1 MSTTET
7 GIEEFV
13 VVRTRRL
20 SLAFIGILGV
30 SLLALGPVFFFVV
43 RNTAAGYGVLG
54 GLGVCLISLVLVLR
68 GMPRIGNAVFLG
80 ACLLI
85 VAGVAWASRTQAE
98 GFPVVLISVVG
109 LSIVVL
115 IPVGILVTPW
125 TAAIYSAGTFVILLP
140 SMITSADPAIAAR
153 IPIFLIIYLF
163 CGTIVYAMSKIQD
176 TLLRKALTESQ
187 RSSAA
192 LESVRDMLQRVAEL
206 RSRLDESQRMI
217 GVQLDGISE
226 IVAAYTARVADVA
239 GGYEAL
245 AESVSGSSDQLARL
259 DDSVRIIT
267 SNVERQVELVKSTSA
282 AQDKIGSALKSMG
295 ENILAA
301 DETNAVLARTA
312 ESGGENVKSLLGVIE
327 ELKDYQ
333 KKLAAANQTVQRI
346 AAQTN
351 ILAMNASIEAAHA
364 GDAGSGFSVV
374 ADEVRALSDE
384 SNARTK
390 EISALIR
397 GMTSAIGRGVETIG
411 RTGDSLLEVNHRAEL
426 SRPVM
431 RELSEGMS
439 ANLATLS
446 AIADDSLSLV
456 RSTNEIGESATLQQE
471 VYGAYRATFGALT
484 TQLTGATEQ
493 LRDLQEHTARAREIL
508 STLAQIRQ
516 ENDTLNNRIA
526 DLLGSK
532 EN

>member
-1 MSTTET
+1 
-7 GIEEFV
+7 
-13 VVRTRRL
+13 
-20 SLAFIGILGV
+20 
-30 SLLALGPVFFFVV
+30 
-43 RNTAAGYGVLG
+43 
-54 GLGVCLISLVLVLR
+54 
-68 GMPRIGNAVFLG
+68 
-80 ACLLI
+80 
-85 VAGVAWASRTQAE
+85 
-98 GFPVVLISVVG
+98 
-109 LSIVVL
+109 
-115 IPVGILVTPW
+115 
-125 TAAIYSAGTFVILLP
+125 
-140 SMITSADPAIAAR
+140 
-153 IPIFLIIYLF
+153 
-163 CGTIVYAMSKIQD
+163 
-176 TLLRKALTESQ
+176 
-187 RSSAA
+187 
-192 LESVRDMLQRVAEL
+192 
-206 RSRLDESQRMI
+206 
-217 GVQLDGISE
+217 
-226 IVAAYTARVADVA
+226 
-239 GGYEAL
+239 
-245 AESVSGSSDQLARL
+245 
-259 DDSVRIIT
+259 
-267 SNVERQVELVKSTSA
+267 
-282 AQDKIGSALKSMG
+282 MG